1 MALLVSQVQLI
12 PSAGCERFPVRGMM
26 SEANDEDISRKTT
39 EPINKPKKKIITS
52 AQLDGVRTLC
62 WSKVG

>member
-39 EPINKPKKKIITS
+39 EPINKPKKIITS
-52 AQLDGVRTLC
+52 AQLDGVCTLC
-62 WSKVG
+62 WSKAG